1 MLKTENCVVVEN
13 RKLFSLK
20 FRRILECYPE
30 NSGSQLVGQQ
40 VGVGLGVGRSE
51 GWSVCCRSDVGL
63 SSVGSVG
70 RSVGWRLVGRLVGR
84 SAVGRTEDN
93 ERAWD
98 DCGAMNTRVESI
110 LDWTDNAVK

>member
-30 NSGSQLVGQQ
+30 NSGVAVGWSAGWGRSVGSVGQK
-40 VGVGLGVGRSE
+40 VGRSAV
-51 GWSVCCRSDVGL
+51 GRTVGL

-70 RSVGWRLVGRLVGR
+70 RSVGWRLVGRLVGQ

-93 ERAWD
+93 
-98 DCGAMNTRVESI
+98 
-110 LDWTDNAVK
+110 